1 MNQLSRVLP
10 LKRRATNPWRGGDGG
25 GGAGSGGDGG
35 GGDGGGDGGGL
46 GGGGVGGW
54 LGGSEGGGEGGVH
67 TIDDQVNPSQVPPDC
82 QLGSCSD
89 HVA

>member
-1 MNQLSRVLP
+1 MNQLSRLLP
-10 LKRRATNPWRGGDGG
+10 STRRATKPWCGGDGG

-46 GGGGVGGW
+46 GGGGVGGV

-67 TIDDQVNPSQVPPDC
+67 TIDCQLSIPPIDPSQFP
-82 QLGSCSD
+82 SCTD
-89 HVA
+89 HAA